1 MPHSRALLRLHG
13 TCITKALAL
22 CVYGR
27 RGLEIANAT
36 AILPHPVIPGSRYYS
51 GLASLL
57 SKVPGKSKV
66 TNLQNTIPT
75 ADHIKNESISIMEQ
89 TAKFN
94 LSTNTFSKF
103 QMETG
108 DTSGVLCRR
117 SCPTKCWKSSNPD
130 AQSTVNGDAPHHTA
144 TDARGTSSLPQR
156 NVAGR

>member
-36 AILPHPVIPGSRYYS
+36 AILPHPVIPGSRYHS

-108 DTSGVLCRR
+108 DTSGVSQNALL
-117 SCPTKCWKSSNPD
+117 SNKMLEVFKSRCTIHCEWRCATPHSN
-130 AQSTVNGDAPHHTA
+130 
-144 TDARGTSSLPQR
+144 
-156 NVAGR
+156 

>member
-36 AILPHPVIPGSRYYS
+36 AILPHPVIPGSRYHS

-89 TAKFN
+89 TES
-94 LSTNTFSKF
+94 STFLQTPFPNFKWKL
-103 QMETG
+103 ETPAEFPK
-108 DTSGVLCRR
+108 TR